1 MCNKVVNRCF
11 FVLDSIPDWYN
22 TQEMCGKVI
31 SEDIFLIVYCPD
43 DSLAQLI
50 LIPDCFVTSRM
61 IKKKTFYCF
70 ACR

>member
-31 SEDIFLIVYCPD
+31 SEDTFFNC
-43 DSLAQLI
+43 I
-50 LIPDCFVTSRM
+50 LP
-61 IKKKTFYCF
+61 
-70 ACR
+70 